1 MRLKQFLLA
10 MLFVL
15 GTLLPFSA
23 QAIEL
28 NFSTQ
33 SISIAP
39 LGITTHRDQRKPTLP
54 NPFSSPKQ
62 TRGKNGGNNQTS
74 PSNPFNNPF
83 TQPPQ
88 PPQPSPA
95 TSPISTPSPM
105 PSMAVEGGA
114 KEECHVPNRTEQS
127 PDDEL
132 YCLQWNLRKYPG
144 INVEEAWKITRG
156 EGIYYVIIDT
166 GVGYGDDKEKENGA
180 DFDLSSFKPGKDYVQ
195 DVEILNPW
203 DSVDQSGHGT
213 ANAGTIIQA
222 TNNKRQTSG
231 ISYKSY
237 IHPVRVNLEL
247 ESEEDKTDEHILNQ
261 ENQIADAIR
270 FGSDKKAHVFNL
282 SIQSPNR
289 CNPAIQQAAA
299 AAYKKGAILVASVGN
314 SVGQQITH
322 PVFQDTYYHPFDK
335 TTKECTNEI
344 VHGLIVAASNEAN
357 NKNGKAII
365 ADYSNLEGTNILA
378 PGGLI
383 GKDIKTSEGCTTISS
398 KPNEIKKVAE
408 FGIIQS
414 LDSKRVKICQGTSQ
428 AAPHASGGAGLSAS
442 VLISGGINPNS
453 HVFPDLVIAIIEAT
467 AHIAQMDQAQFAK
480 FSGNVREGYEY
491 TPVIFGTPNPLD
503 AGKAVKLAQEVVKKF
518 GSDPS
523 SFSSDRTT
531 KEIEDM
537 VEQVLKDNL
546 AKIAR
551 YSKANFPAQNVVE
564 KPTLKASLNENG
576 LNMFQILWEVLSVII
591 FPLGILGV
599 FCYPFWMTRFAFGI
613 LLGFLIGVGIM
624 SRSIYVL
631 PILTGLSI
639 LLFLAFFP
647 LVTLK
652 VLDSQK
658 NVTITY
664 FKQKPM
670 LSILLGTP
678 LGIAICLIWI
688 SFIIYLPI
696 EADLLLDR
704 LLAVSTAALILIYAK
719 KHIFR
724 VRFLDSLLTYGTALA
739 LGCCVFLSINRL
751 ILLLGKSD
759 VLDNSLSVIAIFVF
773 VKYAWEP
780 CRELVKD
787 IHEIMEGLV
796 AFVREVIDEIF
807 R

>member
-10 MLFVL
+10 LLFVL

-23 QAIEL
+23 QAIGL

-33 SISIAP
+33 SIFITP

-74 PSNPFNNPF
+74 PSNPFNNPP
-83 TQPPQ
+83 TQPQ
-88 PPQPSPA
+88 PQPSPA
-95 TSPISTPSPM
+95 TSPISTSSPM
-105 PSMAVEGGA
+105 PAVEGGA

-156 EGIYYVIIDT
+156 EGVYYIVIDT
-166 GVGYGDDKEKENGA
+166 GLNGKA
-180 DFDLSSFKPGKDYVQ
+180 DLERSKFKSGIDYIVTG
-195 DVEILNPW
+195 N
-203 DSVDQSGHGT
+203 DSKISKLEDSTDTNDHGT
-213 ANAGTIIQA
+213 INTGTIVQA
-222 TNNKRQTSG
+222 TNNKQQTSG
-231 ISYKSY
+231 ISYESY
-237 IHPVRVNLEL
+237 FGYVRVSLDREAL
-247 ESEEDKTDEHILNQ
+247 EEDKTDEHILNQ
-261 ENQIADAIR
+261 ENQIANAIK
-270 FGSDKKAHVFNL
+270 FGSDEKAHVFNL

-289 CNPAIQQAAA
+289 CNPAIQKAAA
-299 AAYKKGAILVASVGN
+299 EAYKKGAILVASVGN
-314 SVGQQITH
+314 SVGSITH
-322 PVFQDTYYHPFDK
+322 PVFQDTYYHPFTE
-335 TTKECTNEI
+335 TTKECTNEV
-344 VHGLIVAASNEAN
+344 VHGLIVAASNGADQ
-357 NKNGKAII
+357 NGKAVI
-365 ADYSNLEGTNILA
+365 ADYSNLGGANILA
-378 PGGLI
+378 PGGMI
-383 GKDIKTSEGCTTISS
+383 GKNIETNHGCRTVHSD
-398 KPNEIKKVAE
+398 PNEIKKVTE

-414 LDSKRVKICQGTSQ
+414 LSVNPGFVAICQGTSQ
-428 AAPHASGGAGLSAS
+428 AAPHASGGSGLSAS
-442 VLISGGINPNS
+442 LLISGGINPNS
-453 HVFPDLVIAIIEAT
+453 HVFPDLVIAIVEAA
-467 AHIAQMDQAQFAK
+467 AHISQMDQAQFAK

-503 AGKAVKLAQEVVKKF
+503 AGKSVKLAQEVVKKF
-518 GSDPS
+518 GSSLS
-523 SFSSDRTT
+523 SLSSDLTT

-537 VEQVLKDNL
+537 VEQVLKENL
-546 AKIAR
+546 TKIAR

-576 LNMFQILWEVLSVII
+576 PNMFQILWEVLSVII

-613 LLGFLIGVGIM
+613 LLGFLIGVGII

-724 VRFLDSLLTYGTALA
+724 VRFLDSLLTYGIALV
-739 LGCCVFLSINRL
+739 LGCCVFLSMNRL

-759 VLDNSLSVIAIFVF
+759 VLDNSLSVLAIFVF
-773 VKYAWEP
+773 FKYAWEP
-780 CRELVKD
+780 YRELVRD